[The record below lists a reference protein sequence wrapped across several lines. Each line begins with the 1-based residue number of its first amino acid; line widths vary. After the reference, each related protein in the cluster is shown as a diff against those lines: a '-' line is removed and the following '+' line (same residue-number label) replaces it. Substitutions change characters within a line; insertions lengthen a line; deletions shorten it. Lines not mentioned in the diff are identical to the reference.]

1 MCTAIKVDFKD
12 GFFGRNMDID
22 HSFGEQIIITPRNYR
37 LKFKVSNSFERH
49 YAIMGVGTVIDE
61 YPLYADAM
69 NEKELCFAGLSFKDN
84 AKYYPIDLKKDN
96 YTPYELPLYIL
107 GTCDDIKMV
116 KERLKLINL
125 IDIPFKS
132 EIPLTSL
139 HFMFSDKNESIV
151 LESTVEGI
159 RIYDNPYHVLTNNP
173 PFIYHLYN
181 LNNYQGLHNG
191 FIDNK
196 FKYDSI
202 KNIFNCEFFE
212 NELSLL
218 DMRFNTIEYKDQ
230 IIGVFLDID
239 DIGKVLIP
247 EIKPTKDESQYLVD
261 NYHDID
267 YIYINNDN
275 IKIDL
280 KEINSK
286 YIISNEISDKT
297 HISLKEIETFVLNK
311 NREVVYEIWRIEK

>member
-69 NEKELCFAGLSFKDN
+69 NEKGLCFAGLSFKDN

-107 GTCDDIKMV
+107 GTCDDIKMA

-159 RIYDNPYHVLTNNP
+159 KIYDNPYHVLTNNP

-196 FKYDSI
+196 FKYDFDNYSYGLGA
-202 KNIFNCEFFE
+202 
-212 NELSLL
+212 LSLPGDFSSVSRL
-218 DMRFNTIEYKDQ
+218 VRAFYLKENLQLPKDEEVITFFKILNNVSMIKGTIKTEEGFEYTRYSSCYDLEKKILYYQ
-230 IIGVFLDID
+230 IYDSMIIN
-239 DIGKVLIP
+239 
-247 EIKPTKDESQYLVD
+247 EIKLDNLDLNTKLLVTYQMLKN
-261 NYHDID
+261 NYFHCQ
-267 YIYINNDN
+267 N
-275 IKIDL
+275 
-280 KEINSK
+280 
-286 YIISNEISDKT
+286 
-297 HISLKEIETFVLNK
+297 
-311 NREVVYEIWRIEK
+311 